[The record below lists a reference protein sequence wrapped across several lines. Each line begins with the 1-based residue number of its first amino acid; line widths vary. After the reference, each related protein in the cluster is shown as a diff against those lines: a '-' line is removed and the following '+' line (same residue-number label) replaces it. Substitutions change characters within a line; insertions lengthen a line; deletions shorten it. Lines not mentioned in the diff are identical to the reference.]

1 MCKKLINKLLLL
13 ILLSTFLSNGQI
25 QAQNLPDSSF
35 TTPYV
40 SLQYFLYFQ
49 EGDHADPGKAGRIF
63 GQEKASKE
71 AENLAYQLKATL
83 DGRGLRIPMERVP
96 RQSDFLDSA
105 SMEHK
110 YQPFPDRLPD
120 IFLEKKGDRW
130 FISEYSQLMIPQWY
144 EATYPYL
151 AIQLK
156 EWLPG
161 RDTDTFGGIKVW
173 QWVGLLSLLPALAL
187 LYLVLYY
194 VCYLITHLLSERY
207 IHELREKE
215 TRKKRLARFTSL
227 WLVMGLFLLFFP
239 SLMFSVQVNSAVIA
253 TVQIVRTIILIFVFL
268 KAGDIVFLYVRK
280 YVENT
285 PGKLDDQVLP
295 IIEKLVDFIIIL
307 GGVFY
312 ILNQLD
318 VNITALIAG
327 VSIGGL
333 ALALAAQDTVKNIIG
348 SAMIFIDKPFQVGDY
363 IETSQYAGTVE
374 EVGFRSV
381 RLRNIDRSVI
391 SVPNGHV
398 ANDTIVNL
406 GLRPMRRIQLT
417 IGVTYN
423 TPPDRVQLL
432 VETLRQM
439 VERHPN
445 TSKTDYLIY
454 FHDLGA
460 SSLNI
465 FFRVYIFA
473 ATLAEELAIRE
484 ELVFGI
490 IELAEKIGVSFAFPS
505 TSVYIEQNSP
515 PAKTPSDSADKK
527 TDASLFLDA
536 FESKVNSKDPINEDS
551 GT

>member
-1 MCKKLINKLLLL
+1 MRKKLINKLLLAIVL
-13 ILLSTFLSNGQI
+13 ISFFPGAPTL
-25 QAQNLPDSSF
+25 AQSLPDSSF
-35 TTPYV
+35 SSPYI
-40 SLQYFLYFQ
+40 SLQYYLYFQ
-49 EGDHADPGKAGRIF
+49 EGDDANMSKSARVF
-63 GQEKASKE
+63 GHVRVSKE
-71 AENLAYQLKATL
+71 DENLAYKLKATL

-96 RQSDFLDSA
+96 RQPDYMDSV
-105 SMEHK
+105 SMEYK
-110 YQPFPDRLPD
+110 YQLFPDRLPD
-120 IFLEKKGDRW
+120 IFLEKKGERW
-130 FISEYSQLMIPQWY
+130 FISEYSKLMIPQLY

-151 AIQLK
+151 AIRLK
-156 EWLPG
+156 EWIPG
-161 RDTDTFGGIKVW
+161 RDTETFWGIKVW
-173 QWVGLLSLLPALAL
+173 QWIGLLSLLPALSL
-187 LYLVLYY
+187 LYLALYY
-194 VCYLITHLLSERY
+194 ICYLITHLLSERY

-227 WLVMGLFLLFFP
+227 WLAMGLFLLFFP

-268 KAGDIVFLYVRK
+268 KASDIVFLYVRK

-295 IIEKLVDFIIIL
+295 IIEKLVSFIIIL
-307 GGVFY
+307 GGIFY

-423 TPPDRVQLL
+423 TPPDRVQLF

-473 ATLAEELAIRE
+473 ATMAEELAIRE

-490 IELAEKIGVSFAFPS
+490 IELAEKVGVPFAFPS
-505 TSVYIEQNSP
+505 TSVYIEQNTP
-515 PAKTPSDSADKK
+515 PERTPSLPDEKRTEA
-527 TDASLFLDA
+527 ARFLDA
-536 FESKVNSKDPINEDS
+536 FESKVKKQHPINEDS

>member
-1 MCKKLINKLLLL
+1 MCKKLINKLLLTL
-13 ILLSTFLSNGQI
+13 LLFYTFPVAQIL
-25 QAQNLPDSSF
+25 AQSLPDSSF
-35 TTPYV
+35 TTPYF

-49 EGDHADPGKAGRIF
+49 EGDHADLGKSARIF
-63 GQEKASKE
+63 GQKTTSKE

-83 DGRGLRIPMERVP
+83 NGRGLRIPMERVP
-96 RQSDFLDSA
+96 KQPDFLDSA
-105 SMEHK
+105 TMEHK
-110 YQPFPDRLPD
+110 YQLFPDRLPD
-120 IFLEKKGDRW
+120 IFLEKNGDRW
-130 FISEYSQLMIPQWY
+130 YMSEYSQLMIPKLY

-151 AIQLK
+151 VIQLK

-173 QWVGLLSLLPALAL
+173 QWIGLLSLLPALAL
-187 LYLVLYY
+187 LYLALYY
-194 VCYLITHLLSERY
+194 LCYLITHLLSDRY

-215 TRKKRLARFTSL
+215 ARKKRLARFTSL

-268 KAGDIVFLYVRK
+268 KASDIVFLYVRK

-295 IIEKLVDFIIIL
+295 IVEKLVDFIIIL
-307 GGVFY
+307 GGIFY

-391 SVPNGHV
+391 SVPNGNV

-417 IGVTYN
+417 IGITYN
-423 TPPDRVQLL
+423 TPPDHVQLF

-460 SSLNI
+460 SSFNI

-473 ATLAEELAIRE
+473 ATFAEELAIRE

-490 IELAEKIGVSFAFPS
+490 IELAENIGVSFAFPS
-505 TSVYIEQNSP
+505 TSVYIEQN
-515 PAKTPSDSADKK
+515 TPSKRTPLNSNEKR
-527 TDASLFLDA
+527 TDASRFLDA
-536 FESKVNSKDPINEDS
+536 FESKVKKQDPINEDS

>member
-1 MCKKLINKLLLL
+1 MRKKLINKLLLSV
-13 ILLSTFLSNGQI
+13 LLYTFLSDGQLR
-25 QAQNLPDSSF
+25 AQSLPDSSF

-40 SLQYFLYFQ
+40 SLQYFFYFQ
-49 EGDHADPGKAGRIF
+49 EGDHTDLRKSARIF
-63 GQEKASKE
+63 GQEKVSQE

-83 DGRGLRIPMERVP
+83 DGRGLRVPMERVP
-96 RQSDFLDSA
+96 RQSGFLDSA

-110 YQPFPDRLPD
+110 YQLFPDRLPD
-120 IFLEKKGDRW
+120 IFLEKKGNQW
-130 FISEYSQLMIPQWY
+130 FISEFSQAVIPQLY

-156 EWLPG
+156 EMLPG
-161 RDTDTFGGIKVW
+161 RDTDTFWGIKVW
-173 QWVGLLSLLPALAL
+173 QWIGLLSLIPALAL
-187 LYLVLYY
+187 LYIVLYL
-194 VCYLITHLLSERY
+194 VCYLITHLLSEKY

-239 SLMFSVQVNSAVIA
+239 SLMFSVKVNSAVIA
-253 TVQIVRTIILIFVFL
+253 TVQIMRTIILIFVFL
-268 KAGDIVFLYVRK
+268 KASDIVFLYVRK

-295 IIEKLVDFIIIL
+295 ILEKLVVFIIIL
-307 GGVFY
+307 GGIFQ
-312 ILNQLD
+312 ILNQLE

-333 ALALAAQDTVKNIIG
+333 ALALAAQDTVKNFIG

-423 TPPDRVQLL
+423 TPPDRVQLFI
-432 VETLRQM
+432 ETLRQM

-454 FHDLGA
+454 FHDLG
-460 SSLNI
+460 SSSMNI
-465 FFRVYIFA
+465 FFRVYIFS
-473 ATLAEELAIRE
+473 ATFAEELAIRE

-515 PAKTPSDSADKK
+515 PAKTPSDSPDKR
-527 TDASLFLDA
+527 TDAARFLDA
-536 FESKVNSKDPINEDS
+536 FESKVKKQLPINEDS